1 MPWNHSPIGTYMSRE
16 PVMHALRGATTVAV
30 DEAVLIHSATSELL
44 TTLMERNGL
53 GVDRIISAIFTV
65 TPDLRSEFPARAAR
79 DLGLDEVPMI
89 CAQEIPVP
97 GALPRC
103 IRVLLHVT
111 GPPAFGRGVPVYLG
125 WAISL
130 RPDLAEA
137 DSGEVD

>member
-1 MPWNHSPIGTYMSRE
+1 MSRE
-16 PVMHALRGATTVAV
+16 VVMHALRGATTVAA
-30 DEAVLIHSATSELL
+30 DEAILIHGATSELL
-44 TTLMERNGL
+44 MALLERNGL
-53 GVDRIISAIFTV
+53 GVDRIISAIFTL

-103 IRVLLHVT
+103 IRVLLHVA
-111 GPPAFGRGVPVYLG
+111 GPPAFGRAVPVYLG

-137 DSGEVD
+137 DPEGAD